1 MSEKGSNAIHNIM
14 PAEVTIDN
22 TKAFSISV
30 GNITSRFTRDGVE
43 YDLVSNCRFLS
54 RLEMLEEQSC
64 QLWKMLSM
72 EVIYINDKISPI
84 LPFSGHK
91 GMDFEGAGDFPR
103 QSYKLLAYCLSQ
115 KGYQVKQDL
124 PGTDDDRLVSEIL
137 TRNFSWLK
145 A

>member
-1 MSEKGSNAIHNIM
+1 MSEKGCNAIHNIT
-14 PAEVTIDN
+14 PAEVTIKN
-22 TKAFSISV
+22 SKAFSISV
-30 GNITSRFTRDGVE
+30 GNITSCFTRDGVE
-43 YDLVSNCRFLS
+43 YELVANCRFLS
-54 RLEMLEEQSC
+54 RLEMLKGESC

-84 LPFSGHK
+84 LPFSGHE
-91 GMDFEGAGDFPR
+91 GLDFKGAGDFPR
-103 QSYKLLAYCLSQ
+103 QSYKLLAYCLGQ

-124 PGTDDDRLVSEIL
+124 FGTDDGRLVSEVL